1 MAREQPFILYYLSK
15 EGEFDMPKKILIVD
29 DEIDILKVVT
39 FRLKKAGYE
48 VLTAVNGK
56 EALDSIRDK
65 RPDLILLDLR
75 LPIMDGYEVCR
86 QVKTDETLKNIP
98 IIFLTASQAEKIKE
112 KVKGFDAED
121 YLIKPFE
128 PEDLLKKVKK
138 FIK

>member
-1 MAREQPFILYYLSK
+1 
-15 EGEFDMPKKILIVD
+15 MPKKILIVD

-98 IIFLTASQAEKIKE
+98 IIFLTASQAERIKE
-112 KVKGFDAED
+112 KVKGYDAED

-128 PEDLLKKVKK
+128 PEELLEKVKK
-138 FIK
+138 FIG